1 MQIKILTEKMD
12 KVKRYPG
19 HKTTYGHSS
28 GLQAN
33 ILSRTV
39 RVYLFNKEN
48 D

>member
-28 GLQAN
+28 GGSSKY
-33 ILSRTV
+33 ILSHTV
-39 RVYLFNKEN
+39 SLFNKEN